1 MDYSGYF
8 SENGVSFARGARY
21 SESQIGHAQSSC
33 VAVWRGQEM
42 VTVREMGDCSACEV
56 LQPLRWG
63 WRDWSVSQMGPK
75 ED

>member
-42 VTVREMGDCSACEV
+42 VAGG
-56 LQPLRWG
+56 LQCL
-63 WRDWSVSQMGPK
+63 
-75 ED
+75 